1 MGFAPVLRHFRL
13 VGRRGVLL
21 KSPVHIAHG
30 ITTVSRMSR
39 RKLTPNFDVTEYQ
52 VLERKGNIVKVSGG
66 GRILLRD
73 VSHLKRIPGARTTM
87 DIPSPATDLEKPDRR
102 PPVESPGERHTSSGP
117 GIKLKLINKGGMWEP
132 VREGVESDALSHTGT
147 DQSSPIGDRAD
158 ERQLL

>member
-1 MGFAPVLRHFRL
+1 MIRDKIPNVQDV
-13 VGRRGVLL
+13 VGEFTDSFEKDNDCAQKNKGKINADKKRGA
-21 KSPVHIAHG
+21 KDID
-30 ITTVSRMSR
+30 I
-39 RKLTPNFDVTEYQ
+39 Q

-87 DIPSPATDLEKPDRR
+87 DIPSPATDLEKPDQR
-102 PPVESPGERHTSSGP
+102 PPVESPGERDTSSGP

-158 ERQLL
+158 ERQWL